1 MPLKEYRKKRDF
13 SKTPEPAG
21 GARRSPVDA
30 YVIQKHDATRLHYDF
45 RLQHGDVLWSWAVP
59 KGPSLDPREK
69 RLAVQVEDHPLD
81 YRNFEGTIP
90 EGEYGGG
97 TVMIWDRGTW
107 EPLGDP
113 EEGDR
118 AGKLNFVLHGEKL
131 RGRWTLVR
139 MSHARGRRSDKP
151 QWLLIKDRDEEAR
164 PLSKEDILESRP
176 ESIVTGRTLEQIAAG
191 DPPRRARKKAPKT
204 GKRARST
211 PKIATAR
218 AVMRRTAPPRRAA
231 TRKTAPPLPG
241 AVRTKL
247 PALIAPQLAT
257 LVTEP
262 PAGEG
267 WLHELKFDG
276 YRMLGRLDRGR
287 VEFLSRNGKS
297 WTQKVPELAEAV
309 AAVGAGQ
316 ALFDGEVVVLDANG
330 VSNFQ
335 LLQNALGDP
344 DRSVPLTYFV
354 FDLLYL
360 NGFDLRPVPLLERK
374 QLLEELLGDKA
385 GRSAAIRYSDHVAGS
400 GAEMLR
406 RACQAGAEGVVSK
419 RADSTYASG
428 RGKAWLKSKCRQGQ
442 ELVLGAYTDPDG
454 SRPGFGSLLLGY
466 YLPDGKLT
474 YAGRV
479 GTGFSDQTLRD
490 LRRRMARLESRV
502 PPFHDYRR
510 ARGLL
515 GVHWLKPELVAQV
528 EFSNWTK
535 DGLVRQAVFQG
546 LRDDKPAR
554 AVTREKPVVSF
565 KTTE

>member
-21 GARRSPVDA
+21 GVKRSSRNA

-45 RLQHGDVLWSWAVP
+45 RLQQGEVLWSWAVP

-113 EEGDR
+113 EEGYR
-118 AGKLNFVLHGEKL
+118 AGKLNFILHGEKL

-139 MSHARGRRSDKP
+139 MAHPRGRRSDKP
-151 QWLLIKDRDEEAR
+151 QWLLIKDGDEEAR
-164 PLSKEDILESRP
+164 PLSREDILESRP
-176 ESIVTGRTLEQIAAG
+176 ESVVTRRTLEQIAAG
-191 DPPRRARKKAPKT
+191 DPPRRARKKTTTRKHSRSRP
-204 GKRARST
+204 RA
-211 PKIATAR
+211 ATAR
-218 AVMRRTAPPRRAA
+218 AVTRRTAPPRRAA
-231 TRKTAPPLPG
+231 ARRTTPPAPG
-241 AVRTKL
+241 AVRAKF
-247 PALIAPQLAT
+247 PAFISPQLAT
-257 LVTEP
+257 LVAEP
-262 PAGEG
+262 PAGDD

-287 VEFLSRNGKS
+287 AEFLSRNGKS
-297 WTQKVPELAEAV
+297 WTQKVPDLAEAV
-309 AAVGAGQ
+309 AGIGAEQ
-316 ALFDGEVVVLDANG
+316 ALLDGEVVVLDADG

-344 DRSVPLTYFV
+344 DRDVLLTYFV

-360 NGFDLRPVPLLERK
+360 HGFDLRPVPLIERK
-374 QLLEELLGDKA
+374 RLLEELLGDEA
-385 GRSAAIRYSDHVAGS
+385 ERPGAIRYSDHVAGR
-400 GAEMLR
+400 GAQMRR
-406 RACQAGAEGVVSK
+406 RACQAGAEGIVSK
-419 RADSTYASG
+419 RADSPYISG

-442 ELVLGAYTDPDG
+442 EFVIGGYTDPDG
-454 SRPGFGSLLLGY
+454 SRPGFGALLLGY
-466 YLPDGKLT
+466 YRPDGKLA

-502 PPFHDYRR
+502 APYHDYRR
-510 ARGLL
+510 ARGLR

-554 AVTREKPVVSF
+554 AVTREKPVVSSEA
-565 KTTE
+565 TE